1 MIEKDKGGGLCVKCE
16 GKPGVLGYKLLSFV
30 GGCRMVGLKVCNYIQ
45 ALYPMDCRSTNSHRR
60 WSEAIT
66 TS

>member
-1 MIEKDKGGGLCVKCE
+1 MKYE
-16 GKPGVLGYKLLSFV
+16 GKHGVLRYKLLSFV

-45 ALYPMDCRSTNSHRR
+45 ALYPMDYRSPNSHRR
-60 WSEAIT
+60 CSEEIT